1 MGKKCSVPG
10 CKSGYAS
17 AKPGISKISF
27 FSFPSDPDL
36 KEKWKIGIQ
45 RPGWEPFPNS
55 TVCSLHFIESD
66 IQTNSTDS
74 QTRRKR
80 SRPSEKL
87 QRLKLFP
94 DAIPSIFSNT
104 HSSIV
109 NQVTV
114 NEEKVLHFIWFLDF

>member
-17 AKPGISKISF
+17 AKPGINKISF

-45 RPGWEPFPNS
+45 RPEWEPFPNS
-55 TVCSLHFIESD
+55 TVCSLHFTMSD
-66 IQTNSTDS
+66 IQINSTDS
-74 QTRRKR
+74 SERRKR
-80 SRPSEKL
+80 SRSSEKL
-87 QRLKLFP
+87 LRLKLFP
-94 DAIPSIFSNT
+94 DAIPSILSNS

-109 NQVTV
+109 NQVIFM
-114 NEEKVLHFIWFLDF
+114 KKKSLHFI